1 MSARDA
7 LSQRL
12 EQVRERIANA
22 ARRAGRDSDDIT
34 LLAVSKKKPARA
46 VAEAFEYGQ
55 LDFGESYVQEA
66 CEKISQVQALLNA
79 RSHAAPGDRTTPRW
93 HFVGK
98 LQRNKAKAI
107 AWNMDCFH
115 ALDRESLALEL
126 EKHAAQAGRKL
137 DVLIQVN
144 LSGEAQKGGVSPDEV
159 QSLLTSLAPL
169 SHLRPIGLMTLPPAT
184 QEPESNR
191 PYFAQLREMRDQLQ
205 NLEGLEKIREL
216 SMGMSQDFE
225 IAVEE
230 GATCVRLGT
239 ALFGPRT

>member
-1 MSARDA
+1 MSARGTLA
-7 LSQRL
+7 QRL
-12 EQVRERIANA
+12 DQIHVRIANA
-22 ARRAGRDSDDIT
+22 AQRAGRDSADVT

-46 VAEAFEYGQ
+46 VADAFKCGQ
-55 LDFGESYVQEA
+55 VDFGESYVQEA
-66 CEKISQVQALLNA
+66 CEKITEVQALLNA
-79 RSHAAPGDRTTPRW
+79 RSHAAPGDLATPRW
-93 HFVGK
+93 HFIGQ

-144 LSGEAQKGGVSPDEV
+144 LSGEARKGGISANET
-159 QSLLTSLAPL
+159 QSFLASLAPL

-184 QEPESNR
+184 EDPESNR
-191 PYFAQLREMRDQLQ
+191 PYFVQLRELRDGLR
-205 NLEGLEKIREL
+205 NVEGLEKIREL

-230 GATCVRLGT
+230 GATYVRVGT
-239 ALFGPRT
+239 ALFGART